1 MKGRIIFTHEVTERN
16 ATAAAA
22 AHLAYGDAVTVLGR
36 RPVTVRVAGGL
47 VPQRGGA
54 SSTAGSLDRSSTVS
68 LSGVRNTDSASG
80 QHSSGKLATS
90 PGQVSALSDSDFLQ
104 VSGSGTDQRTSV
116 GGGDA
121 ADRSHLG
128 APGLSLVPLNDAGP
142 DLGRSGPSSPPEQN
156 RLSRHSGGAGAV
168 ATPNAHAGRVGSIR
182 LVPSG
187 WNAGLRSDVVASAT
201 RPGRVRDGGRET
213 VLRSGSFC
221 GVPSEVP
228 AGVDVQGAER
238 HWSFN
243 LSLLPHRGAYRA
255 DADGVASQEG
265 QGPRS
270 VRPSHDLG
278 SVDSQLLGL
287 ADHGDLPRS
296 VRPVD
301 CIEEE
306 PSACYASKLQTRNS
320 FVPGAGP
327 FDRRQL

>member
-1 MKGRIIFTHEVTERN
+1 MKGRTILTHEVTERN

-47 VPQRGGA
+47 LPQRRSA

-68 LSGVRNTDSASG
+68 LSDVRDTDSTSG
-80 QHSSGKLATS
+80 QHPSGQLATS
-90 PGQVSALSDSDFLQ
+90 PGQMSVLSDSDSLQ
-104 VSGSGTDQRTSV
+104 VSGSGTDQRASV

-128 APGLSLVPLNDAGP
+128 APSLSLVPLNDASP
-142 DLGRSGPSSPPEQN
+142 DFGGSGPSSPPQQN
-156 RLSRHSGGAGAV
+156 RLSRNSRGAGAL
-168 ATPNAHAGRVGSIR
+168 ATPNAHAGTVRAVR

-201 RPGRVRDGGRET
+201 RAGLVRDGGRET
-213 VLRSGSFC
+213 VVRSGGFR

-228 AGVDVQGAER
+228 AGVDVQGPER
-238 HWSFN
+238 HRPFN
-243 LSLLPHRGAYRA
+243 LSLLPHRGPYRA
-255 DADGVASQEG
+255 DADGVTPQDG
-265 QGPRS
+265 QGPRR

-278 SVDSQLLGL
+278 SVDSHLLGL

-306 PSACYASKLQTRNS
+306 PSACYASKLHTRNS